1 MFILKPKEGFPPL
14 RSTPRGGISGVAK
27 LSFIT
32 TLECSPLGDRLSVSS
47 RTCSRVE
54 LGKLRLDSAFFKAR
68 KRTRSKLPNRN
79 QEIFDIDPILVLVEN
94 RSATKDLPL
103 DKIQKKTLVLL
114 TIATM

>member
-1 MFILKPKEGFPPL
+1 MSNHALIQQ
-14 RSTPRGGISGVAK
+14 
-27 LSFIT
+27 
-32 TLECSPLGDRLSVSS
+32 
-47 RTCSRVE
+47 
-54 LGKLRLDSAFFKAR
+54 FFKAR